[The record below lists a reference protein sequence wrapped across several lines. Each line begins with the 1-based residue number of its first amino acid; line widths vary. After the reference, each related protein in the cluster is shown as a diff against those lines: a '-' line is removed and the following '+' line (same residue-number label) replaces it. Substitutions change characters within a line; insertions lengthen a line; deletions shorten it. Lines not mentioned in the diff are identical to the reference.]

1 MIAINARMSGFVIA
15 EALVALLLLALTLGL
30 SAGMFGFARRLSQ
43 AGHGRDVLAQ
53 TVAGGGALGGWLAAA
68 APIRPATPA
77 GPGPVLFEG
86 RPDRLTFVTASR
98 GDVQP
103 AGLLAVTVGFNG
115 RDRGAPTGSILF
127 DVAPLPVGASLLP
140 DQVARQ
146 TLIARVAGARFG
158 YFGALGEGRPAA
170 WHDAWTD
177 ATRLPQLVRLRAE
190 IDLGGRV
197 EPLDLSFRV
206 PGS

>member
-1 MIAINARMSGFVIA
+1 MSRSPKEAGFALA

-30 SAGMFGFARRLSQ
+30 AAGVFSFGRRISQ
-43 AGHGRDVLAQ
+43 AGHGRDVLAH
-53 TVAGGGALGGWLAAA
+53 TVAGSGALGGWLAAA
-68 APIRPATPA
+68 APIRTVTPA

-98 GDVQP
+98 GDAQP

-115 RDRGAPTGSILF
+115 RDRGGRTGSILF
-127 DVAPLPVGASLLP
+127 DVTPLAFGEALLP
-140 DQVARQ
+140 DQVARE
-146 TLIARVAGARFG
+146 TLIAHVAGARFS
-158 YFGALGEGRPAA
+158 YFGALTEGRPAA
-170 WHDAWTD
+170 WHDDWTD
-177 ATRLPQLVRLRAE
+177 ATRLPQLVQLRANL
-190 IDLGGRV
+190 DLGGRV